1 MHCGMSFLNR
11 DKLSNFLAGRAI
23 ISLKTDGCSIKCC
36 VCVCVCVCV
45 CACVRVCVCV
55 CACVCVCVCVCV
67 RACMCACMHLPLFQ
81 VLKPRATPVK
91 NISTLRMREALAKEC
106 TMMAFT
112 EAHSLAHTH
121 TVQNDVCTCT
131 ALTRASS
138 QELETK

>member
-1 MHCGMSFLNR
+1 MDSCLICHGTALIIN
-11 DKLSNFLAGRAI
+11 AG
-23 ISLKTDGCSIKCC
+23 LQLLCMFVCVY
-36 VCVCVCVCV
+36 VCVCVNVCMRVCLLVFV
-45 CACVRVCVCV
+45 CACT
-55 CACVCVCVCVCV
+55 
-67 RACMCACMHLPLFQ
+67 HLPLFQ